1 MEPQKR
7 DSFCC
12 PSVRLA
18 TKKTTE
24 EQTNFIQWLGNK
36 EGDLVLVNH
45 APHQGLE
52 QLQKLDSWIYA
63 VREKGQLT
71 TERGIHVFSG
81 TRWGSLRNSGDTSLH
96 LLSEVSI

>member
-1 MEPQKR
+1 MKPQKR

-12 PSVRLA
+12 PSVRLP

-45 APHQGLE
+45 APRQGLE
-52 QLQKLDSWIYA
+52 QLQGLDVSHEGERSTNN
-63 VREKGQLT
+63 REGYS
-71 TERGIHVFSG
+71 RVF
-81 TRWGSLRNSGDTSLH
+81 WD
-96 LLSEVSI
+96 